1 MEKLNIIMVNYNG
14 SADTLHCLESLR
26 KSNNDYFSIRIILID
41 NNSEHEDTKKI
52 ESYLSEAPFHNLC
65 VHFIKNSR
73 NVGFAA
79 ANNIGLAFLKKNNF
93 YSGYIW
99 FLNNDTEI
107 SGALLQKMKDTLP
120 AENQALYFE
129 MRNFQNTFYNNGL
142 NYISLLTGRYSE
154 TEKKKYVPYI
164 CGASI
169 YVKATERLPLWNEAF
184 FLYFEDADYSIQL
197 RKLKFS
203 FVQLQDAFYRH
214 KISASSGKNQ
224 KAVIYRLESQI
235 KFMRTHGK
243 NYLVYVI
250 LKSLYLMSRFRFSEL
265 KVLLNKGG
273 MLLHDRN
280 SH

>member
-1 MEKLNIIMVNYNG
+1 MKKIIISFLM
-14 SADTLHCLESLR
+14 SLTVCACGV
-26 KSNNDYFSIRIILID
+26 
-41 NNSEHEDTKKI
+41 TKKDLGI
-52 ESYLSEAPFHNLC
+52 EKESPDEMMVVSRAPLSIPPEF
-65 VHFIKNSR
+65 
-73 NVGFAA
+73 
-79 ANNIGLAFLKKNNF
+79 GLRPLVVENEEDFDKPELSAGEK
-93 YSGYIW
+93 
-99 FLNNDTEI
+99 
-107 SGALLQKMKDTLP
+107 ALLQKMKDTLP